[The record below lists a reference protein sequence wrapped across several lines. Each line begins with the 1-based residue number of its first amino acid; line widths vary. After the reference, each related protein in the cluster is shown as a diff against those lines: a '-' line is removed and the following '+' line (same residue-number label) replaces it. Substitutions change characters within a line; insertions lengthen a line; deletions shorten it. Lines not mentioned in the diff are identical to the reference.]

1 MSQFGKL
8 IVATTGDGEQ
18 EFSLQKSAVE
28 IGRATQNDIVLND
41 DKVSRTHAL
50 IECGHEGCILID
62 LESVNGTKVNGNRI
76 EKASLKPGDEI
87 TIGNNKLRYE
97 TISEHSEPEVTQLHT
112 LADLDETLAKT
123 FLETSLNDVSRSRVV
138 IHTADLTWEVDLEGD
153 HLTIGRDRSNDVSID
168 DIRLSRNHAHIRRV
182 GSNFVIKDL
191 ESTNGTW
198 LGEDRIDKHT
208 LRDGDTIRIGKA
220 QIVFKSGFQANDLT
234 LIQVPDQERPRNR
247 KPVVIVPGLMGSQL
261 WRGSERV
268 WPNVKYLFSRPEMFR
283 LPEYEPLEA
292 RGLVGEVVIVPNL
305 IKQEQYNRLGDYL
318 EDSLGYEREVDLM
331 EFAYDWRQ
339 DVRESAKRLSQEID
353 NWRATPP
360 ITIIAHSL
368 GCLVSRYY
376 IELLGGK
383 DKVGRVILLGGPH
396 AGVPYAIASLH
407 TGPDL
412 LPFGMLGERLR
423 EILITFPSMYQILPT
438 YACVIDQEGKYINL
452 LENDSWLP
460 EPQRPFLRLAREFRR
475 ELGNSSSV
483 PAVSIFGYGIKTVTQ
498 VNVHRDEAGT
508 WKQADLITETMGDNR
523 IPESSGILRG
533 TEIHPVEQ
541 HHGALYVDNDVK
553 MRLKLELTR

>member
-353 NWRATPP
+353 NWHATPP

>member
-198 LGEDRIDKHT
+198 LGEDRIDKYT

-353 NWRATPP
+353 NWHATPP

>member
-1 MSQFGKL
+1 M
-8 IVATTGDGEQ
+8 
-18 EFSLQKSAVE
+18 
-28 IGRATQNDIVLND
+28 
-41 DKVSRTHAL
+41 
-50 IECGHEGCILID
+50 
-62 LESVNGTKVNGNRI
+62 
-76 EKASLKPGDEI
+76 
-87 TIGNNKLRYE
+87 
-97 TISEHSEPEVTQLHT
+97 
-112 LADLDETLAKT
+112 
-123 FLETSLNDVSRSRVV
+123 
-138 IHTADLTWEVDLEGD
+138 
-153 HLTIGRDRSNDVSID
+153 
-168 DIRLSRNHAHIRRV
+168 RV
-182 GSNFVIKDL
+182 GSDFVIKDL

-198 LGEDRIDKHT
+198 LGGERIDTHT
-208 LRDGDTIRIGKA
+208 LMDGDTVRIGKA
-220 QIVFKSGFQANDLT
+220 QIVFKAGFQAQDLT
-234 LIQVPDQERPRNR
+234 MIDLPQDEKPSQRN
-247 KPVVIVPGLMGSQL
+247 PVVIVPGLMGSQL
-261 WRGSERV
+261 WRGSEQV

-283 LPEYEPLEA
+283 LPEFEPLEA
-292 RGLVGEVVIVPNL
+292 RDMVGEVVIVPNL

-318 EDSLGYEREVDLM
+318 EDSLGYEREKDLM

-339 DVRESAKRLSQEID
+339 DVRASSKKLAQAIESWHAS
-353 NWRATPP
+353 PP

-376 IELLGGK
+376 IERLGGREK
-383 DKVGRVILLGGPH
+383 IGRVILLGGPH

-423 EILITFPSMYQILPT
+423 EVLITFPSMYQILPT
-438 YACVIDQEGKYINL
+438 YACVIDQDGKYINL

-460 EPQRPFLRLAREFRR
+460 EPQRPLLRIAREFRH
-475 ELGNSSSV
+475 ELGDSSSV

-498 VNVHRDEAGT
+498 VTVNRDDSGT
-508 WKQADLITETMGDNR
+508 WKRAHLTSESSGDNR